1 MRTVL
6 QSLPHRL
13 WRHLSRGL
21 LPPLLAAL
29 ATGALAAPTYRAQV
43 IAPPARDGGGFEFL
57 WYAAMGTN
65 NQGTSLLSMTQYGC
79 FCTVFYVYDKNG
91 QSLRAVGGFSRYG
104 GSYIQAINNHGDV
117 AGHELAGYYWV
128 GRVQKDQGFEATIHG
143 FPEGDFGGYFSDA
156 QAYGLSDS
164 GHVVGQAVGDLDD
177 RRRAYLWQGGT
188 MQEIGTFGGATSTAV
203 AVSNQGIAVGQA
215 DRPDGSV
222 HAFAFRAGVLHD
234 LGTLG
239 GPSSRAADINDRGQ
253 IAGTAQQADGTD
265 RAVIFDRRQVRV
277 LPTPEGASSSTWSI
291 NRAGHTIGA
300 YTLAGEGHAF
310 LYDGVAVHR
319 LQDLLTDADR
329 AVWSVTGAA
338 SINDKGWILVDALKA
353 GDQHSTVLLLKP
365 LP

>member
-6 QSLPHRL
+6 RSLSHRF
-13 WRHLSRGL
+13 SRWL
-21 LPPLLAAL
+21 LPPLLTAL
-29 ATGALAAPTYRAQV
+29 TSVALAAPVYHAQV
-43 IAPPARDGGGFEFL
+43 IAPPVRDGGGFEFL
-57 WYAAMGTN
+57 WYGALGTN

-79 FCTVFYVYDKNG
+79 FCTVFQVYDKNG
-91 QSLRAVGGFSRYG
+91 QYLRTVGGMSRYG
-104 GSYIQAINNHGDV
+104 GSLIHAINDRGDV
-117 AGHELAGYYWV
+117 AGEEWAGYYWV

-143 FPEGDFGGYFSDA
+143 FPEGDFGGAFSDA
-156 QAYGLSDS
+156 YAYGLSDT

-177 RRRAYLWQGGT
+177 RRRAFVWHGGT

-215 DRPDGSV
+215 DRADGSV

-239 GPSSRAADINDRGQ
+239 GANSWAHDINDRGQ
-253 IAGTAQQADGTD
+253 IAGTAQQADGTN
-265 RAVIFDRRQVRV
+265 RAVIFDRRLVRV

-319 LQDLLTDADR
+319 LQDLLRDADR

-365 LP
+365 VP

>member
-6 QSLPHRL
+6 QALSHRL
-13 WRHLSRGL
+13 SRRL

-43 IAPPARDGGGFEFL
+43 IAPPVRDGGGFEFL
-57 WYAAMGTN
+57 WYAAMDTN

-79 FCTVFYVYDKNG
+79 LCTVFYVYDQNG
-91 QSLRAVGGFSRYG
+91 QSLRAVGGYSRYG
-104 GSYIQAINNHGDV
+104 GNLVHAINNRGDV

-128 GRVQKDQGFEATIHG
+128 GRVQKDQGFDATIHG
-143 FPEGDFGGYFSDA
+143 FPEGDFGGAFSDA
-156 QAYGLSDS
+156 YAYGLSDS

-177 RRRAYLWQGGT
+177 RLRGYVWQGGV
-188 MQEIGTFGGATSTAV
+188 MQEIGTFGGAASTAV
-203 AVSNQGIAVGQA
+203 AVSNQGIAVGTA
-215 DRPDGSV
+215 ELPGGSV
-222 HAFAFRAGVLHD
+222 HAFAFREGVLHD

-239 GPSSRAADINDRGQ
+239 GANSWAADINDRGQ
-253 IAGTAQQADGTD
+253 IAGTAQQADGTN
-265 RAVIFDRRQVRV
+265 RAVIFDRRLVRV
-277 LPTPEGASSSTWSI
+277 LPTPQGASSSTWSI

-319 LQDLLTDADR
+319 LQDLLTETDR
-329 AVWSVTGAA
+329 AVWTITAGA

-353 GDQHSTVLLLKP
+353 GDEHSTVLLLKP
-365 LP
+365 AR